1 MTNSISYAIIII
13 VEREVRKMTVEE
25 LRIKRARRKEW
36 LGDEITD
43 RARNKLFMGEALTSF
58 ESQKLFNYL
67 RKLENTIDKILDE

>member
-1 MTNSISYAIIII
+1 
-13 VEREVRKMTVEE
+13 MTVEE

-58 ESQKLFNYL
+58 ESQKLFAYL
-67 RKLENTIDKILDE
+67 RKLENTIDKILDEQYNKYRKRGKQYE

>member
-1 MTNSISYAIIII
+1 
-13 VEREVRKMTVEE
+13 MTVEE

-58 ESQKLFNYL
+58 ESQKLFAYL
-67 RKLENTIDKILDE
+67 RKLENTIDKILDEQYNKYRKRGRQYGQQRF